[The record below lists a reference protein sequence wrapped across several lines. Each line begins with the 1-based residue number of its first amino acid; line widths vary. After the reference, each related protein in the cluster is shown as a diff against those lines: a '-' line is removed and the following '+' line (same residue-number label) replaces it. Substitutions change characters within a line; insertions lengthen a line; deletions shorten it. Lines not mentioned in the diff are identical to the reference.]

1 MKGMIQA
8 LAASFALCAAA
19 GLTTQ
24 VEVADKMEGRL
35 ADFSAAATEPFGWGV
50 YTTSVSID
58 DGVKIRT
65 FPADFA
71 VDAPNP
77 AALDHGRAD
86 KAALPLR
93 IGQSYEF
100 RLTERLSDR
109 LGLTYGAPKVDRILK
124 PL

>member
-1 MKGMIQA
+1 MKGMIRA
-8 LAASFALCAAA
+8 LTASFALCAAA

-24 VEVADKMEGRL
+24 VQVGDRLEGRL

-50 YTTSVSID
+50 YTTSVSVD
-58 DGVKIRT
+58 DGAGIRT

-86 KAALPLR
+86 KSALPLR
-93 IGQSYEF
+93 VGESYEF

-109 LGLTYGAPKVDRILK
+109 LGLTYGTPKVDRILK